1 MAFCLNFGSLPVH
14 IGVVPEQREAPP
26 CLGADHEEILDQIDA
41 AKLEIRKAGNM
52 VDAWGDFTAELA
64 GIDTPETVLA
74 LVERLRPSLE
84 NWASSHLGALTA
96 TLADLEEQ
104 EAEIGQPWK

>member
-1 MAFCLNFGSLPVH
+1 MARLGYGSLPEPH
-14 IGVVPEQREAPP
+14 QDPP
-26 CLGADHEEILDQIDA
+26 FVSADHDKLLDLIDE
-41 AKLEIRKAGNM
+41 AKLQIRKAGNM

-84 NWASSHLGALTA
+84 NWANSHLGALTV